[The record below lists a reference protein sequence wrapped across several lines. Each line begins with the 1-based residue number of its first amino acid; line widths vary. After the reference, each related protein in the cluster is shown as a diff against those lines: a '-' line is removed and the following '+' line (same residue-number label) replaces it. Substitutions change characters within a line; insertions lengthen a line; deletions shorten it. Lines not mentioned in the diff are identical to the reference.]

1 MAAHPPRAWLLASH
15 LCSLA
20 SALSVSSPSLT
31 PDLRSGPDHGVRIA
45 ASPGKGMGAFA
56 TRSFHTRD
64 TVGDYTGEAL
74 TLAQHDARYG
84 DAAMSPD
91 DEVWLRS
98 REERGVS
105 ATGDYVVR
113 VHDDLFI
120 DAEDADVSSW
130 CRFINHDSSPNLAL
144 KVLPKGIDGKPRVWF
159 VCQRP
164 VEIGDELCFDCAP
177 RRTAPPPQAPP
188 HTFPTAFNTDLNCW
202 CADGP
207 DFWDEE
213 LDGVRSAHDEPTQ
226 EQAASSTAP
235 SPWYVEQQ
243 AERQKLAEASA
254 TAARAAVE
262 RATAMA
268 AAEEEEEGEEE
279 EAADS
284 DGSFEAMEA
293 ALLRNLEA
301 SLLSDL
307 RSAFGMAS
315 DEPPAVP
322 ADETTSTA
330 APRAAT
336 PAWGGPP
343 RDPSDAAAAAKAAWL
358 ARQNFSTQWG
368 PPS

>member
-1 MAAHPPRAWLLASH
+1 M
-15 LCSLA
+15 
-20 SALSVSSPSLT
+20 
-31 PDLRSGPDHGVRIA
+31 
-45 ASPGKGMGAFA
+45 
-56 TRSFHTRD
+56 
-64 TVGDYTGEAL
+64 
-74 TLAQHDARYG
+74 
-84 DAAMSPD
+84 
-91 DEVWLRS
+91 
-98 REERGVS
+98 
-105 ATGDYVVR
+105 
-113 VHDDLFI
+113 
-120 DAEDADVSSW
+120 
-130 CRFINHDSSPNLAL
+130 
-144 KVLPKGIDGKPRVWF
+144 
-159 VCQRP
+159 
-164 VEIGDELCFDCAP
+164 
-177 RRTAPPPQAPP
+177 
-188 HTFPTAFNTDLNCW
+188 NCW

-268 AAEEEEEGEEE
+268 AAAAEEEEEGEEE

-322 ADETTSTA
+322 ADEATSTA

>member
-64 TVGDYTGEAL
+64 TVGDYIGEAL

-177 RRTAPPPQAPP
+177 RRTAP
-188 HTFPTAFNTDLNCW
+188 
-202 CADGP
+202 
-207 DFWDEE
+207 
-213 LDGVRSAHDEPTQ
+213 S
-226 EQAASSTAP
+226 
-235 SPWYVEQQ
+235 
-243 AERQKLAEASA
+243 
-254 TAARAAVE
+254 
-262 RATAMA
+262 
-268 AAEEEEEGEEE
+268 
-279 EAADS
+279 
-284 DGSFEAMEA
+284 
-293 ALLRNLEA
+293 
-301 SLLSDL
+301 
-307 RSAFGMAS
+307 
-315 DEPPAVP
+315 
-322 ADETTSTA
+322 
-330 APRAAT
+330 
-336 PAWGGPP
+336 PP
-343 RDPSDAAAAAKAAWL
+343 RPLTTPSQQL
-358 ARQNFSTQWG
+358 LT
-368 PPS
+368 PI